1 MIPLMQAGPSR
12 REGKRGGGGG
22 NGLRVLQAGLSR
34 YRRIRSTTRGSVMK
48 ETIFISA
55 PHLQGASAIQCCYAA
70 TERRESSTLTDTG
83 ESKNANVTLR
93 IANKSIVDEKIS
105 LNVSRLATNPACM
118 AGVLSSRPNFSAL

>member
-55 PHLQGASAIQCCYAA
+55 PHLQSKRS
-70 TERRESSTLTDTG
+70 TSKERFSYC
-83 ESKNANVTLR
+83 
-93 IANKSIVDEKIS
+93 IS
-105 LNVSRLATNPACM
+105 CSGCDAWFSRF
-118 AGVLSSRPNFSAL
+118 GR

>member
-55 PHLQGASAIQCCYAA
+55 PHQQVRGPLQRFYGSTVPTMPCVAERTPPWYRAICRCRQPWDVAGVWLAA
-70 TERRESSTLTDTG
+70 IGRGWRALTKGLRIMPSST
-83 ESKNANVTLR
+83 
-93 IANKSIVDEKIS
+93 
-105 LNVSRLATNPACM
+105 
-118 AGVLSSRPNFSAL
+118 

>member
-1 MIPLMQAGPSR
+1 VIPLMQAGPSR

-55 PHLQGASAIQCCYAA
+55 PHLQSKRS
-70 TERRESSTLTDTG
+70 TSKERFSYC
-83 ESKNANVTLR
+83 
-93 IANKSIVDEKIS
+93 IS
-105 LNVSRLATNPACM
+105 CSRCDAWF
-118 AGVLSSRPNFSAL
+118 SRFGR